1 MSDSDHLPVGRHP
14 EPQYVYIVEQ
24 GAYSNRG
31 VVGVYVTAEDA
42 MADHPIPADY
52 RYPNKPSARNT
63 SHRGGWQPATDAEP
77 GHLWSNGLDWE
88 DGKYI
93 TRYELQGAL
102 SRVPQ
107 GRDTW
112 QPIET
117 APKDGTRVLLWAGLW
132 WHPMVGCYIPSVTEH
147 EIYLD
152 GFPNGWHTMAT
163 HWMPMPPLS
172 APPASADELGEK

>member
-107 GRDTW
+107 GRDP
-112 QPIET
+112 QPSLVNLYLKRELE
-117 APKDGTRVLLWAGLW
+117 A
-132 WHPMVGCYIPSVTEH
+132 
-147 EIYLD
+147 YLD
-152 GFPNGWHTMAT
+152 GLTITGDNIGDIRRSLFMPWKSVWNGIVRDETAKREQ
-163 HWMPMPPLS
+163 P